1 MASIFVPYNG
11 SRPAVVD
18 INGHRLVILAREPEE
33 LEESLELV
41 GADHLQVFEGGDS
54 PEEQEA
60 LLQELS
66 NRIEGGIVIAP
77 AEVEVEDVIKNL
89 ESQLPWVH

>member
-41 GADHLQVFEGGDS
+41 GADHLQVF
-54 PEEQEA
+54 
-60 LLQELS
+60 
-66 NRIEGGIVIAP
+66 
-77 AEVEVEDVIKNL
+77 
-89 ESQLPWVH
+89 

>member
-1 MASIFVPYNG
+1 MTTIFVPYIG
-11 SRPAVVD
+11 DKPASLD
-18 INGHRLVILAREPEE
+18 INGHKLVILSREKEE
-33 LEESLELV
+33 LEESLDLI

-60 LLQELS
+60 LMQHLA
-66 NRIEGGIVIAP
+66 RHIEGGIVLAP
-77 AEVEVEDVIKNL
+77 ADVDVEEVIKNL